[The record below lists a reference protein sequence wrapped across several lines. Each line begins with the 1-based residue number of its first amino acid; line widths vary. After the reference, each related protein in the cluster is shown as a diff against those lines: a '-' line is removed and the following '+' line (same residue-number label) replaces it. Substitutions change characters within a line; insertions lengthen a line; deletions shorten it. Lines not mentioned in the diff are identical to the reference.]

1 MWSDD
6 SHQDTAVLKH
16 RLLFGPIILLAV
28 VGLLLLD
35 VYIESAAGYVGVVF
49 FPLLGVIAVLG
60 AYEIGHIFR
69 ALDTRAS
76 RRLLGAAAVIGLSAS
91 AFTPTDIQGFS
102 GVAII
107 CSAAILVMLGAMLF
121 YSRHKTTEGVVAATA
136 TTVLVFVYLGL
147 FLGFFFILR
156 REFSMWHVIAL
167 VVVTKAY
174 DIGAFTAGKLI
185 GKHKLI
191 PWLSPGKTW
200 EGLGGGI
207 VLASIASAGFA
218 TLAKA
223 TGYYDDLLIV
233 QAAALGVVIGIV
245 AQAGDLVASLFKRD
259 AGVKDYSSSIP
270 GFGGVMDLIDSPL
283 LVAPAAY
290 WLFVALFPA

>member
-1 MWSDD
+1 
-6 SHQDTAVLKH
+6 VLKH
-16 RLLFGPIILLAV
+16 RLLFGPILLAAV
-28 VGLLLLD
+28 LALLMGD
-35 VYIESAAGYVGVVF
+35 IAIERATRTETSEGIKGVIF
-49 FPLLGVIAVLG
+49 FPLLAVLAVLG
-60 AYEIGHIFR
+60 AQEIAHIFR

-76 RRLLGAAAVIGLSAS
+76 RRVLGSAAFLGLTAT

-102 GVAII
+102 GVAIV

-121 YSRHKTTEGVVAATA
+121 YSRHKTTDGVVAATS
-136 TTVLVFVYLGL
+136 TTILCFVYLGL

-174 DIGAFTAGKLI
+174 DIGAFTAGMLI

-200 EGLGGGI
+200 EGLAGG
-207 VLASIASAGFA
+207 VALAAAVSAGFA
-218 TLAKA
+218 AVAKA
-223 TGYYDDLLIV
+223 TGFFDDGSGRILIV
-233 QAAALGVVIGIV
+233 EAAALGVVVGLV
-245 AQAGDLVASLFKRD
+245 AQVGDLVASLFKRD
-259 AGVKDYSSSIP
+259 AGVKDYASSVP
-270 GFGGVMDLIDSPL
+270 GFGGVMDIIDSPL

-290 WLFVALFPA
+290 WLFVALFPS

>member
-1 MWSDD
+1 M
-6 SHQDTAVLKH
+6 LKH
-16 RLLFGPIILLAV
+16 RLLFGPLILTAV
-28 VGLLLLD
+28 IALLLFD
-35 VYIESAAGYVGVVF
+35 VYIESVSGYKGVAF
-49 FPLLGVIAVLG
+49 FPLLMVFAVLG
-60 AYEIGHIFR
+60 AYEIGQIFR

-76 RRLLGAAAVIGLSAS
+76 RRLLAGAALIGLSAA

-102 GVAII
+102 GVAIV

-147 FLGFFFILR
+147 FLGFFFIVR
-156 REFSMWHVIAL
+156 REFSMWHVIAI

-174 DIGAFTAGKLI
+174 DIGAFTAGKLV

-200 EGLGGGI
+200 EGLVGGI
-207 VLASIASAGFA
+207 ALASAASAAFA
-218 TLAKA
+218 ALAKA
-223 TGYYDDLLIV
+223 TGYYDYLLIV

-245 AQAGDLVASLFKRD
+245 AQVGDLVASLFKRD
-259 AGVKDYSSSIP
+259 AGVKDYASSIP
-270 GFGGVMDLIDSPL
+270 GFGGIMDLIDSPL
-283 LVAPAAY
+283 LVAPVAY
-290 WLFVALFPA
+290 WLFVALFPQ